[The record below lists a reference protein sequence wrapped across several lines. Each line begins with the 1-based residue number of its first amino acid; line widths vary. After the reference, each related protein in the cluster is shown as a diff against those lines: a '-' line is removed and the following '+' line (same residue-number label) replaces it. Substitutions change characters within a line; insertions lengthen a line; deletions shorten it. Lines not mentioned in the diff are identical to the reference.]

1 VGLNGVALSFKLA
14 RGFYLVELDD
24 DVVRFPDD
32 WLGKMLRAF
41 KAVPK
46 AGYLAA
52 NVVQDELTDGNKF
65 SSEHYTPVD
74 YGGIVLEHGPTW
86 GWCTMTSLEVMS
98 RVGNFPRRRGRVFF
112 CEDGDYGRRCTE
124 AGLTLGIVQDVV
136 VYHAAGAAANDDY
149 GYLDLCLQK
158 YSDGPEYVNKY
169 SRTKRYAEDR
179 DASGT

>member
-1 VGLNGVALSFKLA
+1 
-14 RGFYLVELDD
+14 
-24 DVVRFPDD
+24 
-32 WLGKMLRAF
+32 
-41 KAVPK
+41 
-46 AGYLAA
+46 
-52 NVVQDELTDGNKF
+52 
-65 SSEHYTPVD
+65 
-74 YGGIVLEHGPTW
+74 
-86 GWCTMTSLEVMS
+86 MTSLEVMS